1 MSISKSNIKL
11 IEIINRKLE
20 KNVTNKRS
28 LTTFK
33 KYIDSIKGSITEL
46 KKFNEKAN
54 QLNDNVN
61 TLSKLNKIEVNQ
73 RRTARELKSLSQPT
87 FNYNKE
93 IERSNYTFN
102 LPVFKSHKHKITKTV
117 DIINK
122 YKLLNN
128 KFVVSQKMKHNKP
141 EVKALYRN
149 KEVLQFHLK
158 GKFTRDEIQKLGN
171 KN

>member
-20 KNVTNKRS
+20 KTVTNKRS

-93 IERSNYTFN
+93 IERSNYTLQSTSFQ
-102 LPVFKSHKHKITKTV
+102 KS
-117 DIINK
+117 
-122 YKLLNN
+122 
-128 KFVVSQKMKHNKP
+128 
-141 EVKALYRN
+141 
-149 KEVLQFHLK
+149 
-158 GKFTRDEIQKLGN
+158 
-171 KN
+171 